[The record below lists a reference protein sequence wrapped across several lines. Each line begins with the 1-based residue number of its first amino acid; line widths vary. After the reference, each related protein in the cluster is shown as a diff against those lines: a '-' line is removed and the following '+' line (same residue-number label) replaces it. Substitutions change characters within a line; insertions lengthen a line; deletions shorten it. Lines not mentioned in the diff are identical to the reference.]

1 MSVYR
6 VVRLENERKSMR
18 DAITLF
24 TRRKK
29 WCLRFSCARKLSF
42 LINEKK
48 SHVTRIAIADL
59 RNCCDYCNSHNP
71 DFSRK
76 QKKNERKPKP
86 VKKRG
91 KSKERGLTNTNPRT
105 QSATSV
111 LQPPRKLPTPKESK
125 K

>member
-18 DAITLF
+18 DAITFF

-29 WCLRFSCARKLSF
+29 WFLRFSCARKLSF

-76 QKKNERKPKP
+76 QKKWKKTKAGEKAGEKQRK
-86 VKKRG
+86 
-91 KSKERGLTNTNPRT
+91 GLNKHEPSNTIHD
-105 QSATSV
+105 
-111 LQPPRKLPTPKESK
+111 
-125 K
+125 